1 MLSLVDSKCARS
13 LGLQNKT
20 LEINGHVVNV
30 LYDLKDVAKGL

>member
-20 LEINGHVVNV
+20 PEIIVHVVNV
-30 LYDLKDVAKGL
+30 LYDLKNVAKGL